1 MSKKVL
7 GRGLESLISGIE
19 QSQIR
24 NVPLSQIKPN
34 PYQPRKQFTEEEL
47 KELSQSIKENGIIQ
61 PIIVRKAGENFEIIA
76 GERRFRASQMLQ
88 LKDIP
93 AVVKTAND
101 LAMLEYA
108 IIENVQRENLNP
120 IDEAGGYKELQE
132 KFHLTHEQIGNK
144 VGKSRSHITNII
156 RLLELEMHIRNLIS
170 QKKLSM
176 GHAKILLSIKD
187 KSRRIYLADY
197 AVKNEISVRELET
210 MTGKA
215 PEIKQQKKTKAK
227 REMHVEKIVEK
238 LCEKM
243 NRKVDMKYK
252 KGKGKIILDFYS
264 DDDLHNLLE
273 KLGLK
278 NID

>member
-76 GERRFRASQMLQ
+76 GERRYRASQMLH

-132 KFHLTHEQIGNK
+132 KFHLTHEQIGDK

-215 PEIKQQKKTKAK
+215 PEIKQQKKAKAK
-227 REMHVEKIVEK
+227 REMHVERIVEK

-243 NRKVDMKYK
+243 NRKVDVKYK
-252 KGKGKIILDFYS
+252 KGKGKVILDFYS
-264 DDDLHNLLE
+264 DDDFHNLLE